1 MTSPEATT
9 ASRLERSAPRPP
21 VRIVHLGV
29 GAFHRAHQAWY
40 TARASDAGEWGIAAF
55 TGRSPDIAHRLAEQD
70 GLYTLIERGA
80 HGDRFE
86 VVESIVRAEP
96 GSNVDALV
104 ALVSSPDVA
113 IVTLTIT
120 EAGYRLGDDDQPD
133 RQDPAVAADLA
144 NLHRRIGGG
153 SDAVPPTTVLGKLV
167 LGLDRRRRS
176 GGGPLAIVSCDNVP
190 NNGGRLGRGL
200 LGFAR
205 GVSPELEEWMAQQ
218 VSFVDTSVDRITPRT
233 TESDRVEVLKKTDRC
248 DRAPVVTE
256 PFSDWVLSGEFPAGR
271 PAWETAG
278 ARFVDDIEPW
288 ERRKLWLLN
297 GAHTLLAAAGPL
309 LGHTTVAE
317 AIDDGRCRQAVEL
330 LWADAGRHLPDG
342 LDLADYRRALVDR
355 FQNPRIEHR
364 LEQIASDS
372 LRKLRLRIAPVAKLD
387 IALGGTADGCAT
399 ALAAWIVG
407 VRQQQSVDQPRTDQ
421 SVAALV
427 EVIDEALVANSSFV
441 RRVDAAVSE
450 WETAV
455 RSVHGVAAT
464 PVQ

>member
-1 MTSPEATT
+1 MTRPRNTPGSVFA
-9 ASRLERSAPRPP
+9 RSGPRPP
-21 VRIVHLGV
+21 VRIVHLGI

-40 TARASDAGEWGIAAF
+40 TARASDAEQWGIAAF
-55 TGRSPDIAHRLAEQD
+55 TGRSPEMAHRLAAQD
-70 GLYTLIERGA
+70 GLFTLIERGA
-80 HGDRFE
+80 NGDRFE

-104 ALVSSPDVA
+104 ALVSAPEVA

-120 EAGYRLGDDDQPD
+120 EAGYRLGDDDLPD
-133 RQDPAVAADLA
+133 LRDADVAADLA
-144 NLHRRIGGG
+144 NLRHRAGGG
-153 SDAVPPTTVLGKLV
+153 SAGDQPTTALGRLL
-167 LGLDRRRRS
+167 LGLDRRRLS
-176 GGGPLAIVSCDNVP
+176 DAGPLAIVSCDNVP

-200 LGFAR
+200 RAFAHDI
-205 GVSPELEEWMAQQ
+205 SPELGDWVTQQ

-233 TESDRVEVLKKTDRC
+233 TASDRAEVLAMTGRD

-256 PFSDWVLSGEFPAGR
+256 PFSDWVLSGDFPAGR

-317 AIDDGRCRQAVEL
+317 AIDDPRCREAVER
-330 LWADAGRHLPDG
+330 LWEDAARHLPDG
-342 LDLADYRRALVDR
+342 LDLAGYRSALVDR

-372 LRKLRLRIAPVAKLD
+372 LRKLRLRIAPVAELD
-387 IALGGTADGCAT
+387 IAAGGSADGCAT
-399 ALAAWIVG
+399 AVAAWIAAT
-407 VRQQQSVDQPRTDQ
+407 RQGLPQSGRSGQ

-427 EVIDEALVANSSFV
+427 AEVSEVLAENPSFV
-441 RRVDAAVSE
+441 NRVDAAVSE
-450 WETAV
+450 WETVVQPAP
-455 RSVHGVAAT
+455 SATAA

>member
-1 MTSPEATT
+1 
-9 ASRLERSAPRPP
+9 
-21 VRIVHLGV
+21 
-29 GAFHRAHQAWY
+29 
-40 TARASDAGEWGIAAF
+40 
-55 TGRSPDIAHRLAEQD
+55 
-70 GLYTLIERGA
+70 
-80 HGDRFE
+80 
-86 VVESIVRAEP
+86 
-96 GSNVDALV
+96 
-104 ALVSSPDVA
+104 
-113 IVTLTIT
+113 
-120 EAGYRLGDDDQPD
+120 
-133 RQDPAVAADLA
+133 
-144 NLHRRIGGG
+144 
-153 SDAVPPTTVLGKLV
+153 
-167 LGLDRRRRS
+167 
-176 GGGPLAIVSCDNVP
+176 
-190 NNGGRLGRGL
+190 
-200 LGFAR
+200 
-205 GVSPELEEWMAQQ
+205 
-218 VSFVDTSVDRITPRT
+218 VDTSVDRITPRT
-233 TESDRVEVLKKTDRC
+233 TESDRVEVLNKTDRC

-427 EVIDEALVANSSFV
+427 EVIDEALAANSSFV